1 LTGNSLFAI
10 ILLYNK
16 GVDMS
21 AKGTTA
27 DTKEKDKFKD
37 LLGSMDPKLDREV
50 REKLITARV
59 GLLLRASFFG
69 NLATRL
75 KLVNADEWCTTAGT
89 DGRNFY
95 YNSRFVDK
103 LKPKEIEFLFGH
115 EVLHCVYDHFGRQGD
130 RDAQLY
136 NCAADYCVNSDL
148 IKHRVGEKI
157 TTVPCLYDP
166 KYDGKS
172 SEEIYDILYENA
184 EKIDIN
190 KLIEQLLDD
199 HMDGDDEDG
208 PDGGDGKD
216 GSGRP
221 KISKS
226 DRDAIRDEIKE
237 ALLAAAAASDGAG
250 NLPAGIKRIIQDLT
264 APKMNWRELLRMQLE
279 STVKSDYTWMRSS
292 RRGWHMDAVMPGM
305 KLDPMI
311 DIAISIDASGSMLD
325 RMLKDFLG
333 EVAGIMEQFPNYRIH
348 VLSFDTQV
356 YNPQQFDSENLD
368 DITGYE
374 IQGGGGTDFDCVF
387 NYFKE
392 NEIEPKRHIMF
403 TDGYPCGSW
412 GDEQYCDTVF
422 IMHGTTTIV
431 PPFGQYAYYEE
442 ESKH

>member
-1 LTGNSLFAI
+1 
-10 ILLYNK
+10 
-16 GVDMS
+16 MS

-27 DTKEKDKFKD
+27 DTKGATGKE
-37 LLGSMDPKLDREV
+37 LLGPMDPKLDREV

-103 LKPKEIEFLFGH
+103 LRPKEIEFLFGH
-115 EVLHCVYDHFGRQGD
+115 EVLHCVYDHFGRRGD

-157 TTVPCLYDP
+157 TTVPCLYDS

-184 EKIDIN
+184 EKIDVQ

-199 HMDGDDEDG
+199 HMDGDETG
-208 PDGGDGKD
+208 EGGGDGED
-216 GSGRP
+216 GNGRP
-221 KISKS
+221 KLSQAEK
-226 DRDAIRDEIKE
+226 DAIKDEIKE

-250 NLPAGIKRIIQDLT
+250 NLPAGVKRIIQDLT

-279 STVKSDYTWMRSS
+279 STIKSDFTWMRSS
-292 RRGWHMDAVMPGM
+292 RKGWDMDAVMPGR
-305 KLDPMI
+305 KPDELI
-311 DIAISIDASGSMLD
+311 DIALLIDASGSID
-325 RMLKDFLG
+325 GVMLKDFLG
-333 EVAGIMEQFPNYRIH
+333 ETAGIMEQFESYRIH
-348 VLSFDTQV
+348 LATFDTAV
-356 YNPQQFDSENLD
+356 HNPQQYNSENLEN
-368 DITGYE
+368 ITDYE
-374 IQGGGGTDFDCVF
+374 CKGGGGTDFDCI
-387 NYFKE
+387 YEYLKE
-392 NEIEPKRHIMF
+392 QEIEPKRLIIL
-403 TDGYPCGSW
+403 TDGYPYGSW
-412 GDEQYCDTVF
+412 GDENYCDTVF
-422 IMHGTTTIV
+422 VIHGSTSIV

-442 ESKH
+442 EKSH